1 MISKLR
7 LTFYAILIADVA
19 LIVGFFEIKKQIKE
33 KELTEFTQTHCTTKN
48 SKDSD
53 LCKFLNKRYR

>member
-1 MISKLR
+1 MFPQIR

-19 LIVGFFEIKKQIKE
+19 LFIGFLEIKNQIKE
-33 KELTEFTQTHCTTKN
+33 KELTEFAQTLCATKTN
-48 SKDSD
+48 KDTD